1 MKLSAIFVFIMAVFA
16 LFIGQSEA
24 APKVNVNAIK
34 KGGKII
40 GQGLRAISIAN
51 TAHDIASM
59 FRRKRKKH

>member
-40 GQGLRAISIAN
+40 RKGLGVAGAAG
-51 TAHDIASM
+51 TAHEIYSHV
-59 FRRKRKKH
+59 RNRHN